1 MEALL
6 LNLGKLAGGFLGML
20 GPIAFLMALRGV
32 RDRRESALTLTVLG
46 ELNSPELRGLFSLK
60 VKSRFIGKDSVVVDL
75 WDCPPEQVWD
85 VMEKLSA
92 KLPSDVGVEVNG
104 LSDSRSRSAWTVT
117 ATRRFDSPALCP

>member
-6 LNLGKLAGGFLGML
+6 LNLGKLAAGFLCML
-20 GPIAFLMALRGV
+20 GPIAFLMALRSV

-60 VKSRFIGKDSVVVDL
+60 VMSRFIGKDSVVVDL
-75 WDCPPEQVWD
+75 WGCPREQVWE

-104 LSDSRSRSAWTVT
+104 ISDSRLRSAWTLT